1 MIDYNILIE
10 QISFSSKFIAIT
22 IIVGSLLKIALT
34 NYFLWKIEVAKQS
47 KIVIKKDNKVFTST
61 RSNESGTYR
70 IFKSLDEEASED
82 DIEKTWKDVG

>member
-1 MIDYNILIE
+1 MIDYNLLIE

-34 NYFLWKIEVAKQS
+34 NYFVWKIEVAKQS

-61 RSNESGTYR
+61 RSNESETYR
-70 IFKSLDEEASED
+70 IFKSLDEETSED